1 MTAAADG
8 SNDGDDYFQWRRQL
22 MMATTFENFDSVNML
37 MAMVNMTEMSII
49 FDDGGNNVR
58 G

>member
-1 MTAAADG
+1 
-8 SNDGDDYFQWRRQL
+8 
-22 MMATTFENFDSVNML
+22 MMATMYENFDSVNIML
-37 MAMVNMTEMSII
+37 MAMVNMTEMIII